1 MKHSVAETDQICI
14 FYGRDVKHSSCQQ
27 VVAKQY
33 LGDSI
38 NELLREI
45 KVYTELKN
53 QKVAQDPTQK
63 DNFNNNTKHVGLPK
77 LIDYKIKEALG
88 EIIVTNEG
96 LDLDKWGER
105 IPEKNL
111 RRKFMFCM
119 LRDLIQSLQIIHTLG
134 YCHGDL
140 KPENICAR

>member
-1 MKHSVAETDQICI
+1 MKIKRELSFFKERVDVKHSVAETDQICV
-14 FYGRDVKHSSCQQ
+14 FYGRDVNHSSCQQ

-63 DNFNNNTKHVGLPK
+63 ENFNINWSEKSISNF
-77 LIDYKIKEALG
+77 IDMIFC
-88 EIIVTNEG
+88 NQ
-96 LDLDKWGER
+96 
-105 IPEKNL
+105 
-111 RRKFMFCM
+111 MFHY
-119 LRDLIQSLQIIHTLG
+119 L
-134 YCHGDL
+134 
-140 KPENICAR
+140 